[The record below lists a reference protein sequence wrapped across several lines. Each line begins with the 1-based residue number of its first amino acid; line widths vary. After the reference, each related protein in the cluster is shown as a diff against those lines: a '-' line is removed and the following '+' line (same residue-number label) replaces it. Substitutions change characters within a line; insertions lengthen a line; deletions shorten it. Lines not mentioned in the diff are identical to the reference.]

1 MAIKLMIDAVMDV
14 IRDAYGEKTVPFVVS
29 YIDTITAT
37 RYNITLNMAI
47 RTMINCRNRRN
58 NDYFLCFG

>member
-1 MAIKLMIDAVMDV
+1 MAIKLMMDAVMDV
-14 IRDAYGEKTVPFVVS
+14 IRDAYGEKTVLFVDS
-29 YIDTITAT
+29 YIDTMTAT

-47 RTMINCRNRRN
+47 RTMINCRNKRN